1 MFEGIFDLVPCLFG
15 VALELIDASLG
26 AQPGVPGGAA
36 KVLLGGALGGFGLV
50 GDLLTDARCGLLRFR

>member
-1 MFEGIFDLVPCLFG
+1 MFEGVFDLVPGLFG

-36 KVLLGGALGGFGLV
+36 ELLLGRALGGLGLWAIFLPMLMADSL
-50 GDLLTDARCGLLRFR
+50 GFR

>member
-1 MFEGIFDLVPCLFG
+1 VSERIFNRGPCLFG

-36 KVLLGGALGGFGLV
+36 EVLLGRALGGLGLWAIFLPMLMADSL
-50 GDLLTDARCGLLRFR
+50 GFR